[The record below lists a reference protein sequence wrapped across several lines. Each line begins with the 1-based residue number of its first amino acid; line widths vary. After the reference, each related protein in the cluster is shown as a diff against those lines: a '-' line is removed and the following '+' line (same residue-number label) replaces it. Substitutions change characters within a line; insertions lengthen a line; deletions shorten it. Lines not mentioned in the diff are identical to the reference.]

1 MNILALN
8 PYRGG
13 SHRAFLEGW
22 QSRSR
27 HSFETLTLPAYKW
40 KWRMRHA
47 AVTFAEQVREL
58 IKNGGTWG
66 ALFCTDMLN
75 LAEFRG
81 LAPPSVRDLPM
92 IVYFHENQLTYPQRN
107 ASDRD
112 LHFAFTNITT
122 ALAADAV
129 WFNSGFHRDTWLAA
143 VDRLLQSMPDF
154 QPVDTGEA
162 IRAKS
167 DVQPPG
173 IEPFPSP
180 SVRKTGPLR
189 IVWVARWEH
198 DKNPKMFFEAI
209 RLLVT
214 RDCDFRLSV
223 LGESFANSPSCFTDA
238 RVEFADHIDHWGF
251 LESHAAY
258 REALADADVVVSMA
272 DHEFFGI
279 AIVEAVAA
287 GCFPLVP
294 RRLAYPEVLGDDDD
308 FFHDDTP
315 KGIAERLHTLAERLR
330 CDDIWNGDRM
340 RGVRQAERF
349 DWTRRTAELDAACD
363 RVVSSFGQEQL
374 RSPASESA
382 DD

>member
-8 PYRGG
+8 PYHGG

-22 QSRSR
+22 QSRSQ
-27 HSFETLTLPAYKW
+27 HTFETLSLPAYKW

-47 AVTFAEQVREL
+47 AITFAEQVREL
-58 IKNGGTWG
+58 IKNGRTWD

-81 LAPPSVRDLPM
+81 LAPQAVRDLPTV
-92 IVYFHENQLTYPQRN
+92 VYFHENQLTYPQRN
-107 ASDRD
+107 DSDRD

-122 ALAADAV
+122 ALASDAV
-129 WFNSGFHRDTWLAA
+129 WFNSGFHRDTWLTA

-154 QPVDTGEA
+154 QPVDTREV

-167 DVQPPG
+167 DVQPQG
-173 IEPFPSP
+173 IEKFSSP
-180 SVRKTGPLR
+180 SDRRVGPLR
-189 IVWVARWEH
+189 LVWVARWEH
-198 DKNPKMFFEAI
+198 DKNPEMFFEAI
-209 RLLVT
+209 RLLAT
-214 RDCDFRLSV
+214 SDCDFRLSV

-238 RVEFADHIDHWGF
+238 RMEFAYHIDHWGF

-258 REALADADVVVSMA
+258 RDALADADVVVSTA

-294 RRLAYPEVLGDDDD
+294 RRLAYPEVLGADDD

-315 KGIAERLHTLAERLR
+315 NGIAERLNNLADRL
-330 CDDIWNGDRM
+330 DNGVIWNGDRLL
-340 RGVRQAERF
+340 GVRQAERF
-349 DWTRRTAELDAACD
+349 DWSRRAAELDAACD
-363 RVVSSFGQEQL
+363 SLVSSIGE
-374 RSPASESA
+374 ETC
-382 DD
+382 